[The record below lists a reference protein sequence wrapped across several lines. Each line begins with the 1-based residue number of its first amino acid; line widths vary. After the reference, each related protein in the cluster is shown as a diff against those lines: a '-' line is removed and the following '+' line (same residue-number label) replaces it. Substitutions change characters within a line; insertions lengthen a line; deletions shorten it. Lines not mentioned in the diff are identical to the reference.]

1 MKRPLLPADPKL
13 HAHLQDAYTR
23 RMRQA
28 NRVCGAI
35 GLVLLLW
42 LLGMSLESCTPKASP
57 GQHKGYRPRKN
68 TPSWSLDD
76 RHLETAR
83 PRQ

>member
-13 HAHLQDAYTR
+13 RAHLQAEYAR

-28 NRVCGAI
+28 NRLCGVV

-42 LLGMSLESCTPKASP
+42 LLGMSLESCRSA
-57 GQHKGYRPRKN
+57 YRPRRN
-68 TPSWSLDD
+68 APSWQATE
-76 RHLETAR
+76 RRLEVER